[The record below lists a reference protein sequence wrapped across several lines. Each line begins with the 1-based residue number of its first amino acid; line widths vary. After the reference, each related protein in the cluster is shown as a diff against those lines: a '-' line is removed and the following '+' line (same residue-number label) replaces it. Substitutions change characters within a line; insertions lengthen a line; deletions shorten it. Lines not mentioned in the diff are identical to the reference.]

1 MLSFGPSNHSE
12 MYQGKHQRS
21 NHQYRGLFSAC
32 KRLVSL
38 AAFCVLADRSAT
50 NVVNYVNAVKTD
62 KVSFQI
68 FEIDGALQ
76 DIMWCGNTNEV
87 ILVQTDAGTIYRSRD
102 RGDSWKKLHS
112 YMHQT
117 GMNVVDDGQTVS
129 TTRERGIPF
138 ARLGFLPRVRAQARS
153 ARRPG
158 RQRCSKFH
166 FEPRSCAIL
175 RIFRGVFIFNRW

>member
-1 MLSFGPSNHSE
+1 MLSFGSSSHSE
-12 MYQGKHQRS
+12 MHQGKHQRS

-38 AAFCVLADRSAT
+38 AALCVLADRSAT

-68 FEIDGALQ
+68 FEIDGPLQ

-117 GMNVVDDGQTVS
+117 GMNVIDDGQTVS
-129 TTRERGIPF
+129 TTRD
-138 ARLGFLPRVRAQARS
+138 
-153 ARRPG
+153 
-158 RQRCSKFH
+158 
-166 FEPRSCAIL
+166 
-175 RIFRGVFIFNRW
+175 